1 MRRLFRT
8 AALLVGLSTG
18 SLDLHAQ
25 TRLDFGVYSV
35 RSKTLVEASWQP
47 FVDYLN
53 KNLDDVEV
61 RLHALDDAELQHA
74 LAAGELELLLTNPA
88 HFIELRT
95 SNRLSGAIATMVADA
110 GGQPSSEFGGVILV
124 RARDERLQTLADLQ
138 GKRVGTTH
146 ANFLATYPAQAHQ
159 Y

>member
-53 KNLDDVEV
+53 KNLDDVEI

-74 LAAGELELLLTNPA
+74 LAAQHFLMTNALTNDDCR
-88 HFIELRT
+88 FDCILMNGTSGNDIEWLR
-95 SNRLSGAIATMVADA
+95 DA
-110 GGQPSSEFGGVILV
+110 FSL
-124 RARDERLQTLADLQ
+124 D
-138 GKRVGTTH
+138 
-146 ANFLATYPAQAHQ
+146 
-159 Y
+159 